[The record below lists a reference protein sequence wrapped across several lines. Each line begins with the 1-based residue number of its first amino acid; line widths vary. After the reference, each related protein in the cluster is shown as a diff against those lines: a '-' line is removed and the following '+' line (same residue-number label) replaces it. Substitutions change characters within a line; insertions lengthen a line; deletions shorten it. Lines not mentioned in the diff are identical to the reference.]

1 MLPALFLILFATL
14 YRLATAFFN
23 PGFDWVSNFSPLAS
37 IVFCGAVFFPK
48 KWALAIPLL
57 VMAFTDVVLNVF
69 KYHEPLFTM
78 EILPRYVAFA
88 AVGAMALWI
97 RKQQNHRTALI
108 FGGTVVG
115 SLAFYLITNTASWMT
130 WPAYTK
136 DFHGW
141 IQAVTVGDPAFTM
154 PTWMF
159 FRNSVVS
166 DLLFTGLFVACI
178 GLSRRFEAPASAAH
192 GNRSLATR

>member
-14 YRLATAFFN
+14 YRLAAAFFN
-23 PGFDWVSNFSPLAS
+23 PGLDWVSNFSPLAS
-37 IVFCGAVFFPK
+37 IVLCGAVFFPK
-48 KWALAIPLL
+48 KWALIIPLV

-97 RKQQNHRTALI
+97 RTQQNHRTTLL
-108 FGGTVVG
+108 FGGAIAG

-136 DFHGW
+136 DFQGW
-141 IQAVTVGDPAFTM
+141 IQAVTVGDPAFAM

-178 GLSRRFEAPASAAH
+178 GLSRRFEAPAPAAH